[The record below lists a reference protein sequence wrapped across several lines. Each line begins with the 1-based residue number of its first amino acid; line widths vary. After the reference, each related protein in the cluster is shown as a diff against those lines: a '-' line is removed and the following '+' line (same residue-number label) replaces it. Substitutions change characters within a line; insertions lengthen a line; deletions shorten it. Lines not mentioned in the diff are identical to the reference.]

1 MPRTY
6 IDDNY
11 GTYDIESEEDVQFY
25 HETQSKSVLKK
36 CKGCG
41 RKVRIKP
48 EYALC
53 NSCAETVERGG
64 DLEY

>member
-11 GTYDIESEEDVQFY
+11 GQYDIESQEDVDFY
-25 HETQSKSVLKK
+25 FETQQKSVLKK

-41 RKVRIKP
+41 RKVKIKP

-53 NSCAETVERGG
+53 NSCAEKLERGG
-64 DLEY
+64 DLEC

>member
-1 MPRTY
+1 MPRTFV
-6 IDDNY
+6 DDNY
-11 GTYDIESEEDVQFY
+11 GVYVIESEEDVKFY
-25 HETQSKSVLKK
+25 HQTQRDSVRKK

-41 RKVRIKP
+41 RMVKIKRD
-48 EYALC
+48 YALC